1 MAKKKSEVEET
12 EAFELVCGVDCMI
25 AIDDLDPYENNPR
38 KISSEAVDCVAESIK
53 QFGFEQRIVVWDG
66 TKYGRSKNEIVVG
79 HTRRL
84 AAIQLGLKEVPCT
97 RVDFLTPDEVTK
109 YRIVDNK
116 SGEKSTWDYEKLQLE
131 LTSLDLSEQ
140 IVQLSFSTIELDT
153 VMQANWEAPSR
164 SDLEG
169 NESDS
174 DPFQIQQ
181 DHKIVFS
188 HPQFLTI
195 NAAIQKLKE
204 HDQSLSDSE
213 ALVEICKNWM
223 NNK

>member
-153 VMQANWEAPSR
+153 VMQANWNVPS
-164 SDLEG
+164 G
-169 NESDS
+169 NEFQSDDEYS
-174 DPFQIQQ
+174 GAVKEE
-181 DHKIVFS
+181 HKIILS
-188 HPQFLTI
+188 HPQFLTV

-204 HDQSLSDSE
+204 HDPSMSDTE
-213 ALVEICKNWM
+213 ALVEICKEWM
-223 NNK
+223 SNK